1 VLTEA
6 KSERRAST
14 ASAGNG
20 AMTEGGPQPELSI
33 VMPCLNEAET
43 LEACIC
49 MAQTFIATRGVAT
62 EIVVADNGSTDGSQD
77 IARRCGARVVNVP
90 VRGYGAALYHGSLAA
105 RGRYVIMGDSDASYD
120 FANLMPFVQKLR
132 EGYDLVMGNR
142 FQGGIRP
149 GAMPWKNRYIGN
161 PVLSSIGKL
170 FFRCP
175 ASDFHC
181 GIRGY
186 SLDAFKRMDLRTTG
200 MEFASE
206 MVIKATLKG
215 MKVAEVP
222 TTLSPDGR
230 SRPPHLRPWRDGW
243 RHLRFM
249 LLYSPRWLFLVP
261 GLLLM
266 VIGLAVG
273 AWLATGD
280 KRVAGVTLGVH
291 TMLYAAFAVLIGF
304 QAIAFAAFS
313 KVFAISEGLLP
324 EDPRLTQVFKVVTL
338 EVGLIVGSVLLV
350 GGLIGSIVAVA
361 QWGASD
367 FGPLD
372 PARMLRGVIP
382 SGLVLTL
389 GLQTILASF
398 FMSIL
403 GLRTRKLS

>member
-1 VLTEA
+1 MLTEA